1 MGANVLYHIDLVSH
15 LLDWLMSFYLVQ
27 GQVSRFFLTCQDEIG
42 PKVRHDIL
50 IPFSRAMTDYFNLS
64 FTCFRRV

>member
-1 MGANVLYHIDLVSH
+1 MGANVPYHIEQVSH
-15 LLDWLMSFYLVQ
+15 LLDWLMSFYLFRRHVN
-27 GQVSRFFLTCQDEIG
+27 RFFLTCQDEIG

-50 IPFSRAMTDYFNLS
+50 IPFTRAITDYFILS